1 MLEVAKILMLESAFC
16 VTSELKLLVA
26 FVEYQNL
33 LLQFYNFCEEKT
45 RVRKT

>member
-1 MLEVAKILMLESAFC
+1 MLLMLESAFC

-45 RVRKT
+45 KVRKT